1 MTSNSITALTGINR
15 VDALLEMRHW
25 GKQLGQPFI
34 LSYSIPAGTAYW
46 ESGYSSDN
54 EPDTWISLTTTQGM
68 YFRQALAMWQE
79 VTNLGFFEV
88 PDSKGYGEI
97 RIAFSDALA
106 GSSSVGWAY
115 APGDTA
121 TAGDIWLNTENA
133 NDDFQV
139 GTTGFS
145 TLLHE
150 IGHAIG
156 LDHPFES
163 SDTNR
168 AILSYLEDSEQ
179 YTLMSYTGYKGAGNI
194 SDGLGYYVNVQPTT
208 PMLYDILAIQY
219 LYGKNKA
226 VRAGNDVYHFSST
239 VGELKTIWDAG
250 GIDTFDLSNQSYP
263 MKINLN
269 EGQFSSLGV
278 RQDYGKIAGAAQD
291 NIAIAYGVLIENA
304 VGGKGNDTLIGNA
317 ANNWLTGGGGNDTL
331 SAGIGIDTAS
341 FQGTKAQYQITQSA
355 GKYQVSDTVLN
366 REGVDSLDAVE
377 RLQFADMTVALD
389 IEGNAGQAYRLY
401 QAAFNRQPDSVGLGY
416 WIQQIDSGM
425 SLTKVAATF
434 ISSEESQALYGTSP
448 SAGDLINA
456 FYNNVLH
463 RTPDPSGYDFW
474 VAKITHLEQTSAE
487 ILQGFSE
494 SPENQLQVI
503 GVIQTGI
510 DYSPFL

>member
-1 MTSNSITALTGINR
+1 MTFNSTTALTGINKI
-15 VDALLEMRHW
+15 DSLLETRHW
-25 GKQLGQPFI
+25 GQQLGQPFI
-34 LSYSIPAGTAYW
+34 LSYSIPTETAYW
-46 ESGYSSDN
+46 DDKYSSDN
-54 EPDTWISLTTTQGM
+54 EPDTWMSLTTVQGV

-115 APGDTA
+115 APGNTA
-121 TAGDIWLNTENA
+121 AAGDIWLNAETA
-133 NDDFQV
+133 NEDFQI

-163 SDTNR
+163 SESNR
-168 AILSYLEDSEQ
+168 AILSSSEDSEH
-179 YTLMSYTGYKGAGNI
+179 YTLMSYTSYKGAGNV
-194 SDGLGYYVNVQPTT
+194 SDGSGYYTTVQPST

-219 LYGKNKA
+219 LYGKNRA
-226 VRAGNDVYHFSST
+226 VRSGNDVYHFSTT

-250 GIDTFDLSNQSYP
+250 GIDTFDLSDQTYP

-278 RQDYGKIAGAAQD
+278 RQDYEKITGAAQD

-304 VGGKGNDTLIGNA
+304 MGGSGNDTFLGNS
-317 ANNWLTGGGGNDTL
+317 ANNWLTGGRGNDTL
-331 SAGIGIDTAS
+331 SAGMGMDTAS
-341 FQGTKAQYQITQSA
+341 FQGTKTQYQITQSA

-366 REGVDSLDAVE
+366 RDGVDSLEAVE
-377 RLQFADMTVALD
+377 RLQFADKNVALD

-401 QAAFNRQPDSVGLGY
+401 QAAFNRQPDSLGLGY
-416 WIQQIDSGM
+416 WIKQVDSGI
-425 SLTKVAATF
+425 SLTKVAASF
-434 ISSEESQALYGTSP
+434 ISSDESQVLYGTNP
-448 SAGDLINA
+448 SAGDLVNA

-463 RTPDPSGYDFW
+463 RNPDSSGYDFW
-474 VAKITHLEQTSAE
+474 VTKITLFEQSTAE
-487 ILQGFSE
+487 VLQGFSE

-503 GVIQTGI
+503 GIIQTGI
-510 DYSPFL
+510 EYSPFL